1 MNLTDDQVREL
12 CARRDIGVLAA
23 AATSHPAA
31 AALVK
36 DVPPEQLRMLVD
48 DGIQARNTL
57 VEANIGLAAHVVNR
71 AVRGER
77 HRQDYLQES
86 MLALINAAD
95 RYDPTRGASLATYA
109 YPHIK
114 GAVLNLI
121 NTRGGDL
128 HISDG
133 QARAKELVRAATSQL
148 AAAGPP
154 ARPAEV
160 AEHLGKTEEWVR
172 RYASYQRPTP
182 LSAVTLRQLQ
192 IADTTAQQEVETV
205 RETPLSRYLPMLPEA
220 ERTALDLVHGLTG
233 ERHTFEEVSA
243 AMGISTSKVK
253 RYVASGHA
261 DLRRLSKHFDHQA
274 DEARILTRKRPT
286 PTQRDL
292 RVQPRAAKSK
302 TR

>member
-23 AATSHPAA
+23 SASSHPAA

-36 DVPPEQLRMLVD
+36 DVPPEQLRMLVE

-57 VEANIGLAAHVVNR
+57 VEANTGLAAHVVNR

-114 GAVLNLI
+114 GAVLNLM

-133 QARAKELVRAATSQL
+133 QARAKELVRVATSQL
-148 AAAGPP
+148 AAAGTS

-172 RYASYQRPTP
+172 RHANYRRPRP
-182 LSAVTLRQLQ
+182 LSSADLGELQ
-192 IADTTAQQEVETV
+192 IPDAVAQQRVEAV
-205 RETPLSRYLPMLPEA
+205 NDKSMARYLAMLPDE
-220 ERTALDLVHGLTG
+220 EQIALELVHGLTG
-233 ERHTFEEVSA
+233 ERHTLIAASKIMGVSL
-243 AMGISTSKVK
+243 STVTRRVS
-253 RYVASGHA
+253 SGQA
-261 DLRRLSKHFDHQA
+261 NLRRIVEHFDQPLN
-274 DEARILTRKRPT
+274 EGQNLMSKRLGQTRNGLVPQPPLSRS
-286 PTQRDL
+286 
-292 RVQPRAAKSK
+292 RVL
-302 TR
+302 